1 MYKNESKITEDG
13 FGAHTFELTI
23 PSITKEEFERIAMT
37 AENTYISN
45 DGNSICIYPERHGI
59 RFFLNHTENNF
70 YNIKAIVSPR
80 RLIDESSQPMDIL
93 RASDDFDMLEALIN
107 QSIAECLGNNYCIET
122 FKLSRLDFCVNIMLS
137 ESFSAERYVKLLKR
151 SMKYNSYA
159 EIMEFSDEVTN
170 SAEKNKHSFRIRTGD
185 MTFTAY
191 DKYFQ
196 LENIGKSFDKIS
208 EAFLRLEIAINRDFI
223 RSIEQTYLEKPANI
237 EMISTLT
244 SCSERFFKE
253 FVRHNFFEG
262 DYYDI
267 NAMKFLIASSNI
279 KQKAKATMLD
289 YADIQ
294 CRKQS
299 HLSAKKHMSKTLG
312 SKSKLKKMYSNFDML
327 KVYPI
332 SVSYRDK
339 HGCKPVSGLYRIM
352 DI

>member
-13 FGAHTFELTI
+13 FGVHTFELTI
-23 PSITKEEFERIAMT
+23 PSITKDEFERIVNCADK
-37 AENTYISN
+37 AFSCN
-45 DGNSICIYPERHGI
+45 DGNSIFIYPERHGI

-70 YNIKAIVSPR
+70 YNVKVIVAPR
-80 RLIDESSQPMDIL
+80 RLIDENANTVNIL
-93 RASDDFDMLEALIN
+93 RASDDFDRLGFLTN
-107 QSIAECLGNNYCIET
+107 QSIAECLGNNYCIDN

-151 SMKYNSYA
+151 SMKYNDCA
-159 EIMEFSDEVTN
+159 EIIEFPDEVTN
-170 SAEKNKHSFRIRTGD
+170 AAEMNKHSFRIRTRD

-196 LENIGKSFDKIS
+196 LEDIGESFDKIS
-208 EAFLRLEIAINRDFI
+208 EAFLRLEIAVNRDFI
-223 RSIEQTYLEKPANI
+223 RSIEQPYLEKPANI
-237 EMISTLT
+237 EIISALT

-253 FVRHNFFEG
+253 FVRHNFYEG

-267 NAMKFLIASSNI
+267 NAMKFLIASSGL
-279 KQKAKATMLD
+279 KQKAKATMLEYVD
-289 YADIQ
+289 VQ

-299 HLSAKKHMSKTLG
+299 HLSAVKHMSKTLG

-352 DI
+352 GI

>member
-13 FGAHTFELTI
+13 FGIHTFELTI
-23 PSITKEEFERIAMT
+23 PSITKDEFERIANS
-37 AENTYISN
+37 ADKSFSRN
-45 DGNSICIYPERHGI
+45 DGNNICIYPDRRGI
-59 RFFLNHTENNF
+59 RIWLNHTENNF
-70 YNIKAIVSPR
+70 YNIKVIVAPR
-80 RLIDESSQPMDIL
+80 MLIDESSQPMDIL
-93 RASDDFDMLEALIN
+93 RSSDDFDRVESLVN
-107 QSIAECLGNNYCIET
+107 HSIAECLGNGYSIDS
-122 FKLSRLDFCVNIMLS
+122 FRLSRLDFCVNIMLS
-137 ESFSAERYVKLLKR
+137 ENFSAERYVKLLKR
-151 SMKYNSYA
+151 SMKYNGCA
-159 EIMEFSDEVTN
+159 EIIEFPDEDTN
-170 SAEKNKHSFRIRTGD
+170 ATEKNKHSFRIRTGD

-196 LENIGKSFDKIS
+196 LEDIGESFDKIS
-208 EAFLRLEIAINRDFI
+208 EAFLRLEIALNRDLI
-223 RSIEQTYLEKPANI
+223 RSIEQTYLEKPVNI
-237 EMISTLT
+237 EIISTLT

-253 FVRHNFFEG
+253 FVKSNFFEG

-279 KQKAKATMLD
+279 KQKAKATMLE
-289 YADIQ
+289 YADVQ

-312 SKSKLKKMYSNFDML
+312 SKSKLKKMYDNFDML